1 MTEALS
7 QGIVR
12 PGWLACVMEAM
23 TRFRQASDRLVD
35 ADTAV
40 RRAEADRLAAV
51 AAMID
56 SYPAPTPMVDSPAA
70 ERVVSAGAQG
80 AGAVGEFVAL
90 EVGAL
95 LGLSE
100 PAAWSLVHD
109 VANLRARHPHLWSAV
124 ADLRVEAW
132 QARKVALAAEELSAE
147 AARWVDNK
155 LESVWGVVPWPRIRR
170 RLQGLIVRADAD
182 LARRKA
188 EIARRDR
195 FVSIRH
201 LGDGTSAIAG
211 LIDTGAALQLQAE
224 IARITT
230 RLRKA
235 GAQEPLPILA
245 ARALEEIA
253 TPTIDD
259 DTTGTPP
266 LPMADV
272 VVHIA
277 AEALDTA
284 ATDGTQVAR
293 VLARG
298 GDVGP
303 VLLDQLAHLLG
314 HHRIRVLPV
323 TDLAGD
329 PSVDA
334 YEIPD
339 RIRRQLIIREDGSV
353 FPFSTSRSRTAD
365 LDHTIPYRRSTPGSP
380 APPGQTRISNLGP
393 LSRKEHRAK
402 TAGIWNLSQPEP
414 GVYEWTNRTGR
425 RWRVTR
431 GRTTRLP
438 DLQNR
443 IERIDLAYVHAVVDR
458 PLRIAH

>member
-1 MTEALS
+1 
-7 QGIVR
+7 
-12 PGWLACVMEAM
+12 M

-56 SYPAPTPMVDSPAA
+56 AYPAPTPIVESPAA
-70 ERVVSAGAQG
+70 ERVVSAGAEG

-109 VANLRARHPHLWSAV
+109 VANLRARHPLLWAAV
-124 ADLRVEAW
+124 AELRVEAW

-147 AARWVDNK
+147 AARWVDAE
-155 LESVWGVVPWPRIRR
+155 LAELWGVVAWPRIRR
-170 RLQGLIVRADAD
+170 RLAGLIVRADAD

-201 LGDGTSAIAG
+201 LGDSTSVLTARM
-211 LIDTGAALQLQAE
+211 DTAAALTLEASLDMIVDQMILE
-224 IARITT
+224 
-230 RLRKA
+230 
-235 GAQEPLPILA
+235 GAQDRLPVLR
-245 ARALEEIA
+245 ARALEMLA
-253 TPTIDD
+253 
-259 DTTGTPP
+259 TPP
-266 LPMADV
+266 LPDAAAPNPSPGLPLADV

-284 ATDGTQVAR
+284 ATDATNVAR
-293 VLARG
+293 VAARG

-323 TDLAGD
+323 TDL
-329 PSVDA
+329 
-334 YEIPD
+334 
-339 RIRRQLIIREDGSV
+339 
-353 FPFSTSRSRTAD
+353 
-365 LDHTIPYRRSTPGSP
+365 DHTVAYWRSTPGSP

-393 LSRKEHRAK
+393 LGRREHRAK
-402 TAGIWNLSQPEP
+402 TAGIWTLSQPEP
-414 GVYEWTNRTGR
+414 GVYEWTNRAGR
-425 RWRVTR
+425 RWTVTR
-431 GRTTRLP
+431 GRTTEFR
-438 DLQNR
+438 DR
-443 IERIDLAYVHAVVDR
+443 SDERIDLVFTSALSR
-458 PLRIAH
+458 

>member
-1 MTEALS
+1 
-7 QGIVR
+7 
-12 PGWLACVMEAM
+12 M
-23 TRFRQASDRLVD
+23 TRFRAASDRLVD

-56 SYPAPTPMVDSPAA
+56 TYPAPTPIVESPAA

-80 AGAVGEFVAL
+80 AGAIGEFVAL

-100 PAAWSLVHD
+100 PAVWSLVHD
-109 VANLRARHPHLWSAV
+109 VANLRARHPLLWAAV
-124 ADLRVEAW
+124 AELRVEAW
-132 QARKVALAAEELSAE
+132 QARKVALAAQDLSAE
-147 AARWVDNK
+147 AARWVDKK

-195 FVSIRH
+195 FLSIRH

-224 IARITT
+224 ITRITT
-230 RLRKA
+230 RMRKA
-235 GAQEPLPILA
+235 GAQEPLPLLA

-253 TPTIDD
+253 TPTTDD
-259 DTTGTPP
+259 NAPARP
-266 LPMADV
+266 LADV

-277 AEALDTA
+277 AESLEAQT
-284 ATDGTQVAR
+284 GVAR

-339 RIRRQLIIREDGSV
+339 RIRRQLIIRDDCSV

-365 LDHTIPYRRSTPGSP
+365 LDHTVPYRRSTPGSP

-393 LSRKEHRAK
+393 LSRREHRAK
-402 TAGIWNLSQPEP
+402 TAGIWTLSQPEP

-431 GRTTRLP
+431 GRTVRLP
-438 DLQNR
+438 DLAGTGR
-443 IERIDLAYVHAVVDR
+443 MDLAYGHAVVDR

>member
-1 MTEALS
+1 
-7 QGIVR
+7 
-12 PGWLACVMEAM
+12 MEAM

-56 SYPAPTPMVDSPAA
+56 AYPAPTPIVDSPAA
-70 ERVVSAGAQG
+70 ERVVSAGAEG

-109 VANLRARHPHLWSAV
+109 VANLRARHPLLWAAV
-124 ADLRVEAW
+124 AELRVEAW

-147 AARWVDNK
+147 AARWVDAE
-155 LESVWGVVPWPRIRR
+155 LAELWGVVAWPRIRR
-170 RLQGLIVRADAD
+170 RLAGLIVRADAD

-201 LGDGTSAIAG
+201 LGDSTSVLTARM
-211 LIDTGAALQLQAE
+211 DTAAALTLEASLDMIVDQMILE
-224 IARITT
+224 
-230 RLRKA
+230 
-235 GAQEPLPILA
+235 GAQDRLPVLR
-245 ARALEEIA
+245 ARALEMLA
-253 TPTIDD
+253 
-259 DTTGTPP
+259 TPP
-266 LPMADV
+266 LPDAAAPNPSPGLPLADV

-284 ATDGTQVAR
+284 ATDATNVAR
-293 VLARG
+293 VAARG

-329 PSVDA
+329 PSADA

-339 RIRRQLIIREDGSV
+339 RIRRQLVIREDSSV

-393 LSRKEHRAK
+393 LSRREHRAK
-402 TAGIWNLSQPEP
+402 TAGIWTLSQPEP
-414 GVYEWTNRTGR
+414 GVYEWTNRAGR
-425 RWRVTR
+425 RWTVTR
-431 GRTTRLP
+431 GRTAEFR
-438 DLQNR
+438 DR
-443 IERIDLAYVHAVVDR
+443 SDERIDLVYTSCVA
-458 PLRIAH
+458 LG

>member
-1 MTEALS
+1 
-7 QGIVR
+7 
-12 PGWLACVMEAM
+12 MEAM

-70 ERVVSAGAQG
+70 EKVVSAGAEG

-95 LGLSE
+95 LHLSE

-109 VANLRARHPHLWSAV
+109 VANLRARHPHLWAAV

-132 QARKVALAAEELSAE
+132 QARKVALAAQDLSAE
-147 AARWVDNK
+147 AARWVDKK

-170 RLQGLIVRADAD
+170 RLAGLIVRADAD

-201 LGDGTSAIAG
+201 LGDGTSAIGG
-211 LIDTGAALQLQAE
+211 LIDTGAALRLQAE
-224 IARITT
+224 ISRITT
-230 RLRKA
+230 RLRKD

-253 TPTIDD
+253 TPTDD
-259 DTTGTPP
+259 DTTATPP
-266 LPMADV
+266 LPLADV

-380 APPGQTRISNLGP
+380 APPAQTRISNLGP

-425 RWRVTR
+425 RWQVTR
-431 GRTTRLP
+431 GRTV
-438 DLQNR
+438 R
-443 IERIDLAYVHAVVDR
+443 IPESRIPGLSATPGKQGRARPNERIDLVYSQAVV
-458 PLRIAH
+458 I

>member
-1 MTEALS
+1 
-7 QGIVR
+7 
-12 PGWLACVMEAM
+12 MEAM

-40 RRAEADRLAAV
+40 RRAEADRLLAV
-51 AAMID
+51 AGMID
-56 SYPAPTPMVDSPAA
+56 TYPAPEPMVDSPAA
-70 ERVVSAGAQG
+70 ERTVSAGAEG
-80 AGAVGEFVAL
+80 AGSVGEFVAL

-95 LGLSE
+95 LHLSE

-109 VANLRARHPHLWSAV
+109 VANLRARHPRLWAAV
-124 ADLRVEAW
+124 AELRVEAW
-132 QARKVALAAEELSAE
+132 QARKVTQACDELSAE
-147 AARWVDNK
+147 AARWVDKK
-155 LESVWGVVPWPRIRR
+155 LEAVWGVVPWPRIRR
-170 RLQGLIVRADAD
+170 RLAGLIVRADAD

-195 FVSIRH
+195 FLSIRH
-201 LGDGTSAIAG
+201 LGHGTSAIGG

-224 IARITT
+224 ITRITT
-230 RLRKA
+230 RMRKA
-235 GAQEPLPILA
+235 GAQEPLPVLA

-253 TPTIDD
+253 TPTTD
-259 DTTGTPP
+259 DTTNSTPP
-266 LPMADV
+266 LPLADV

-277 AEALDTA
+277 AENLEAET
-284 ATDGTQVAR
+284 GVAR
-293 VLARG
+293 VTARG

-339 RIRRQLIIREDGSV
+339 RIRRQLAIREDSSV
-353 FPFSTSRSRTAD
+353 FPYSTSRSRTAD

-393 LSRKEHRAK
+393 LGRREHRAK
-402 TAGIWNLSQPEP
+402 TAGIWTLSQPEP

-431 GRTTRLP
+431 GRTVRLP
-438 DLQNR
+438 DQAGTDRPRSRSRLTD
-443 IERIDLAYVHAVVDR
+443 RIDVVYPHAAT
-458 PLRIAH
+458 L

>member
-1 MTEALS
+1 
-7 QGIVR
+7 
-12 PGWLACVMEAM
+12 M

-56 SYPAPTPMVDSPAA
+56 TYPAPTPMVDSPAA
-70 ERVVSAGAQG
+70 ERVVSAGAEG

-124 ADLRVEAW
+124 AELRVKAW

-147 AARWVDNK
+147 AARWVDAE
-155 LESVWGVVPWPRIRR
+155 LAELWGVVAWPRIRR
-170 RLQGLIVRADAD
+170 RLAGLIVRADAD

-201 LGDGTSAIAG
+201 LGDSTSVLTARM
-211 LIDTGAALQLQAE
+211 DTAAALTLEASLDMIVDQMILE
-224 IARITT
+224 
-230 RLRKA
+230 
-235 GAQEPLPILA
+235 GAQDRLPVLR
-245 ARALEEIA
+245 ARALEMLA
-253 TPTIDD
+253 
-259 DTTGTPP
+259 TPP
-266 LPMADV
+266 LPDAAAPNPSPGLPLADV

-277 AEALDTA
+277 AESLET
-284 ATDGTQVAR
+284 GTGVAR
-293 VLARG
+293 VTARG

-323 TDLAGD
+323 TDL
-329 PSVDA
+329 
-334 YEIPD
+334 
-339 RIRRQLIIREDGSV
+339 
-353 FPFSTSRSRTAD
+353 
-365 LDHTIPYRRSTPGSP
+365 DHTVAYRRSTPGSP

-393 LSRKEHRAK
+393 LGRREHRAK
-402 TAGIWNLSQPEP
+402 TAGIWTLSQPEP
-414 GVYEWTNRTGR
+414 GVYEWTNRAGR
-425 RWRVTR
+425 RWRVSR
-431 GRTTRLP
+431 GRTIGPRP
-438 DLQNR
+438 NR
-443 IERIDLAYVHAVVDR
+443 RIDV
-458 PLRIAH
+458 IFG

>member
-1 MTEALS
+1 
-7 QGIVR
+7 
-12 PGWLACVMEAM
+12 M

-56 SYPAPTPMVDSPAA
+56 AYPAPTPIVDSPAA
-70 ERVVSAGAQG
+70 ERVVSAGAEG

-109 VANLRARHPHLWSAV
+109 VANLRARHPLLWAAV
-124 ADLRVEAW
+124 AELRVEAW

-147 AARWVDNK
+147 AARWVDAE
-155 LESVWGVVPWPRIRR
+155 LAELWGVVAWPRIRR
-170 RLQGLIVRADAD
+170 RLAGLIVRADAD

-201 LGDGTSAIAG
+201 LGDSTSVLTARM
-211 LIDTGAALQLQAE
+211 DTAAALTLEASLDMIVDQMILE
-224 IARITT
+224 
-230 RLRKA
+230 
-235 GAQEPLPILA
+235 GAQDRLPVLR
-245 ARALEEIA
+245 ARALEMLA
-253 TPTIDD
+253 
-259 DTTGTPP
+259 TPP
-266 LPMADV
+266 LPDAAAPNPSPGLPLADV

-284 ATDGTQVAR
+284 ATDATNVAR
-293 VLARG
+293 VAARG

-329 PSVDA
+329 PSADA

-339 RIRRQLIIREDGSV
+339 RIRRQLVIREDSSV

-393 LSRKEHRAK
+393 LSRREHRAK
-402 TAGIWNLSQPEP
+402 TAGIWTLSQPEP
-414 GVYEWTNRTGR
+414 GVYEWTNRAGR
-425 RWRVTR
+425 RWTVTR
-431 GRTTRLP
+431 GRTAEFR
-438 DLQNR
+438 DR
-443 IERIDLAYVHAVVDR
+443 SDERIDLVYTSCVA
-458 PLRIAH
+458 LG

>member
-1 MTEALS
+1 
-7 QGIVR
+7 
-12 PGWLACVMEAM
+12 MEAM

-56 SYPAPTPMVDSPAA
+56 AYPAPTPIVESPAA
-70 ERVVSAGAQG
+70 ERVVSAGAEG

-109 VANLRARHPHLWSAV
+109 VANLRSRHPLLWAAV
-124 ADLRVEAW
+124 AELRVEAW

-147 AARWVDNK
+147 AARWVDAE
-155 LESVWGVVPWPRIRR
+155 LAELWGVVAWPRIRR
-170 RLQGLIVRADAD
+170 RLAGLIVRADAD

-201 LGDGTSAIAG
+201 LGDSTSVLTARM
-211 LIDTGAALQLQAE
+211 DTAAALTLEASLDMIVDQMILE
-224 IARITT
+224 
-230 RLRKA
+230 
-235 GAQEPLPILA
+235 GAQDRLPVLR
-245 ARALEEIA
+245 ARALEMLA
-253 TPTIDD
+253 
-259 DTTGTPP
+259 TPP
-266 LPMADV
+266 LPDAAAPNPSPGLPLADV

-284 ATDGTQVAR
+284 ATDATNVAR
-293 VLARG
+293 VAARG

-329 PSVDA
+329 PSADA

-339 RIRRQLIIREDGSV
+339 RIRRQLVIREDCSV
-353 FPFSTSRSRTAD
+353 FPYSTSRSRTAD

-393 LSRKEHRAK
+393 LSRREHRAK
-402 TAGIWNLSQPEP
+402 TAGIWTLSQPEP
-414 GVYEWTNRTGR
+414 GVYEWTNRAGR
-425 RWRVTR
+425 RWTVTR
-431 GRTTRLP
+431 GRTTEFR
-438 DLQNR
+438 DR
-443 IERIDLAYVHAVVDR
+443 SDERIDLVYTSCVA
-458 PLRIAH
+458 LG

>member
-1 MTEALS
+1 
-7 QGIVR
+7 
-12 PGWLACVMEAM
+12 MEAM
-23 TRFRQASDRLVD
+23 TRFRAASDRLVD

-40 RRAEADRLAAV
+40 RRAEADRLLAV
-51 AAMID
+51 AGMID
-56 SYPAPTPMVDSPAA
+56 TYPAPEPMVDSPAA
-70 ERVVSAGAQG
+70 ERTVSAGAEG
-80 AGAVGEFVAL
+80 AGSVGEFVAL

-95 LGLSE
+95 LHLSE

-109 VANLRARHPHLWSAV
+109 VANLRSRHPRLWAAV

-147 AARWVDNK
+147 AARWVDKK
-155 LESVWGVVPWPRIRR
+155 LEAVWGVVPWPRIRR
-170 RLQGLIVRADAD
+170 RLQGLVVRADAD

-195 FVSIRH
+195 FLSIRH
-201 LGDGTSAIAG
+201 LGDSTSVLTAR
-211 LIDTGAALQLQAE
+211 IDTAAALTLEAE
-224 IARITT
+224 ITRITT
-230 RLRKA
+230 RMRKD
-235 GAQEPLPILA
+235 GAQEPLPVLA

-253 TPTIDD
+253 TPTTE
-259 DTTGTPP
+259 DTTGTPGLP
-266 LPMADV
+266 LADV

-284 ATDGTQVAR
+284 ATDATNVAR

-303 VLLDQLAHLLG
+303 VLVDQLADLLG

-339 RIRRQLIIREDGSV
+339 RIRRQLAIREDSSV
-353 FPFSTSRSRTAD
+353 FPYSTSRSRTTD
-365 LDHTIPYRRSTPGSP
+365 LDHTVAYRRSTPGSP

-393 LSRKEHRAK
+393 LSRREHRAK
-402 TAGIWNLSQPEP
+402 TAGIWKLSQPEP

-425 RWRVTR
+425 RWRVSR
-431 GRTTRLP
+431 GRTVRIP
-438 DLQNR
+438 DGVRYRNR
-443 IERIDLAYVHAVVDR
+443 RIDIFFA
-458 PLRIAH
+458 

>member
-1 MTEALS
+1 
-7 QGIVR
+7 
-12 PGWLACVMEAM
+12 M

-56 SYPAPTPMVDSPAA
+56 AYPAPTPIVESPAA
-70 ERVVSAGAQG
+70 ERVVSAGAEG

-109 VANLRARHPHLWSAV
+109 VANLRSRHPLLWAAV
-124 ADLRVEAW
+124 AELRVEAW

-147 AARWVDNK
+147 AARWVDAE
-155 LESVWGVVPWPRIRR
+155 LAELWGVVAWPRIRR
-170 RLQGLIVRADAD
+170 RLAGLIVRADAD

-201 LGDGTSAIAG
+201 LGDSTSVLTARM
-211 LIDTGAALQLQAE
+211 DTAAALTLEASLDMIVDQMILE
-224 IARITT
+224 
-230 RLRKA
+230 
-235 GAQEPLPILA
+235 GAQDRLPVLR
-245 ARALEEIA
+245 ARALEMLA
-253 TPTIDD
+253 
-259 DTTGTPP
+259 TPP
-266 LPMADV
+266 LPDAAAPNPSPGLPLADV

-284 ATDGTQVAR
+284 ATDATNVAR
-293 VLARG
+293 VAARG

-329 PSVDA
+329 PSADA

-339 RIRRQLIIREDGSV
+339 RIRRQLVIREDCSV
-353 FPFSTSRSRTAD
+353 FPYSTSRSRTAD

-393 LSRKEHRAK
+393 LSRREHRAK
-402 TAGIWNLSQPEP
+402 TAGIWTLSQPEP
-414 GVYEWTNRTGR
+414 GVYEWTNRAGR
-425 RWRVTR
+425 RWTVTR
-431 GRTTRLP
+431 GRTTEFR
-438 DLQNR
+438 DR
-443 IERIDLAYVHAVVDR
+443 SDERIDLVYTSCVA
-458 PLRIAH
+458 LG

>member
-1 MTEALS
+1 
-7 QGIVR
+7 
-12 PGWLACVMEAM
+12 
-23 TRFRQASDRLVD
+23 
-35 ADTAV
+35 
-40 RRAEADRLAAV
+40 
-51 AAMID
+51 
-56 SYPAPTPMVDSPAA
+56 
-70 ERVVSAGAQG
+70 
-80 AGAVGEFVAL
+80 
-90 EVGAL
+90 
-95 LGLSE
+95 
-100 PAAWSLVHD
+100 
-109 VANLRARHPHLWSAV
+109 
-124 ADLRVEAW
+124 
-132 QARKVALAAEELSAE
+132 
-147 AARWVDNK
+147 
-155 LESVWGVVPWPRIRR
+155 
-170 RLQGLIVRADAD
+170 LIVRADAD

-195 FVSIRH
+195 FLSIRH

-224 IARITT
+224 ITRITT
-230 RLRKA
+230 RMRKA
-235 GAQEPLPILA
+235 GAQEPLPVLA

-253 TPTIDD
+253 APTTD
-259 DTTGTPP
+259 DTTNSTPP
-266 LPMADV
+266 LPLADV

-277 AEALDTA
+277 AENLEAET
-284 ATDGTQVAR
+284 GVAR
-293 VLARG
+293 VTARG

-339 RIRRQLIIREDGSV
+339 RIRRQLAIREDSSV
-353 FPFSTSRSRTAD
+353 FPYSTSRSRTAD

-393 LSRKEHRAK
+393 LGRREHRAK
-402 TAGIWNLSQPEP
+402 TAGIWTLSQPEP

-431 GRTTRLP
+431 GRTVRLP
-438 DLQNR
+438 DQAGTDRPRSRSRLTD
-443 IERIDLAYVHAVVDR
+443 RIDVVYPHAAT
-458 PLRIAH
+458 L

>member
-1 MTEALS
+1 
-7 QGIVR
+7 
-12 PGWLACVMEAM
+12 M

-35 ADTAV
+35 TDTAV

-56 SYPAPTPMVDSPAA
+56 AYPAPTPIVESPAA
-70 ERVVSAGAQG
+70 ERVVSAGAEG

-109 VANLRARHPHLWSAV
+109 VANLRARHPLLWAAV
-124 ADLRVEAW
+124 AELRVEAW

-147 AARWVDNK
+147 AARWVDAE
-155 LESVWGVVPWPRIRR
+155 LAELWGVVAWPRIRR
-170 RLQGLIVRADAD
+170 RLAGLIVRADAD

-201 LGDGTSAIAG
+201 LGDSTSVLTARM
-211 LIDTGAALQLQAE
+211 DTAAALTLEASLDMIVDQMILE
-224 IARITT
+224 
-230 RLRKA
+230 
-235 GAQEPLPILA
+235 GAQDRLPVLR
-245 ARALEEIA
+245 ARALEMLA
-253 TPTIDD
+253 
-259 DTTGTPP
+259 TPP
-266 LPMADV
+266 LPDATAPNPSPGLPLADV

-284 ATDGTQVAR
+284 ATDATNVAR
-293 VLARG
+293 VTARG

-329 PSVDA
+329 PSADA

-339 RIRRQLIIREDGSV
+339 RIRRQLVIREDCSV

-393 LSRKEHRAK
+393 LSRREHRAK
-402 TAGIWNLSQPEP
+402 TAGIWTLSQPEP
-414 GVYEWTNRTGR
+414 GVYEWTNRAGR
-425 RWRVTR
+425 RWTVTR
-431 GRTTRLP
+431 GRTTEFR
-438 DLQNR
+438 DR
-443 IERIDLAYVHAVVDR
+443 SDERIDLVYTSCVA
-458 PLRIAH
+458 LG

>member
-1 MTEALS
+1 
-7 QGIVR
+7 
-12 PGWLACVMEAM
+12 MEAM

-56 SYPAPTPMVDSPAA
+56 AYPAPTPIVDSPAA
-70 ERVVSAGAQG
+70 ERVVSAGAEG

-109 VANLRARHPHLWSAV
+109 VANLLARHPHLWSAV
-124 ADLRVEAW
+124 AELRVEAW
-132 QARKVALAAEELSAE
+132 QARKVALAAQELSAE
-147 AARWVDNK
+147 AARWVDAE
-155 LESVWGVVPWPRIRR
+155 LAELWGVVAWPRIRR
-170 RLQGLIVRADAD
+170 RLAGLIVRADAD

-201 LGDGTSAIAG
+201 LGDSTSVLTARM
-211 LIDTGAALQLQAE
+211 DTAAALTLEASLDMIVDQMILE
-224 IARITT
+224 
-230 RLRKA
+230 
-235 GAQEPLPILA
+235 GAQDRLPVLR
-245 ARALEEIA
+245 ARALEMLA
-253 TPTIDD
+253 
-259 DTTGTPP
+259 TPP
-266 LPMADV
+266 LPDAAAPNPSPGLPLADV

-277 AEALDTA
+277 AESLET
-284 ATDGTQVAR
+284 GTGVAR
-293 VLARG
+293 VTARG

-329 PSVDA
+329 PRVDS

-339 RIRRQLIIREDGSV
+339 RLRRQLVIREDSSV

-393 LSRKEHRAK
+393 LSRREHRAK
-402 TAGIWNLSQPEP
+402 TAGIWTLSQPEP
-414 GVYEWTNRTGR
+414 GVYEWTNRAGR
-425 RWRVTR
+425 RWTVTR
-431 GRTTRLP
+431 GRTTEFR
-438 DLQNR
+438 DR
-443 IERIDLAYVHAVVDR
+443 SDERIDLVYTSCVA
-458 PLRIAH
+458 LG

>member
-1 MTEALS
+1 
-7 QGIVR
+7 
-12 PGWLACVMEAM
+12 MEAM
-23 TRFRQASDRLVD
+23 TRFRQASDRLAD

-56 SYPAPTPMVDSPAA
+56 TYPAPTPMVDSPAA
-70 ERVVSAGAQG
+70 ERVVSAGAEG

-95 LGLSE
+95 LHLSE

-109 VANLRARHPHLWSAV
+109 VANLRSRHPRLWAAV

-147 AARWVDNK
+147 AAWWVDKK
-155 LESVWGVVPWPRIRR
+155 LEAVWGVVPWPRIRR
-170 RLQGLIVRADAD
+170 RLQGLVVRADAD

-195 FVSIRH
+195 FLSIRH
-201 LGDGTSAIAG
+201 LGDSTSVLTAR
-211 LIDTGAALQLQAE
+211 IDTAAALTLEAE
-224 IARITT
+224 ITRITT
-230 RLRKA
+230 RMRKD
-235 GAQEPLPILA
+235 GAQEPLPVLA

-253 TPTIDD
+253 TPTTD
-259 DTTGTPP
+259 DTTGTPGLP
-266 LPMADV
+266 LADV

-284 ATDGTQVAR
+284 ATDATNVAR

-303 VLLDQLAHLLG
+303 VLVDQLADLLG

-323 TDLAGD
+323 TDL
-329 PSVDA
+329 
-334 YEIPD
+334 
-339 RIRRQLIIREDGSV
+339 
-353 FPFSTSRSRTAD
+353 
-365 LDHTIPYRRSTPGSP
+365 DHTVAYRRSTPGSP

-393 LSRKEHRAK
+393 LSRREHRAK
-402 TAGIWNLSQPEP
+402 TAGIWKLSQPEP

-425 RWRVTR
+425 RWRVSR
-431 GRTTRLP
+431 GRTVRIP
-438 DLQNR
+438 DGVRYRNR
-443 IERIDLAYVHAVVDR
+443 RIDIFFA
-458 PLRIAH
+458 

>member
-1 MTEALS
+1 
-7 QGIVR
+7 
-12 PGWLACVMEAM
+12 M

-56 SYPAPTPMVDSPAA
+56 AYPAPTPIVESPAA
-70 ERVVSAGAQG
+70 EKVVSAGAEG
-80 AGAVGEFVAL
+80 AGAIGEFVAL

-95 LGLSE
+95 LHLSE

-109 VANLRARHPHLWSAV
+109 VANLRARHPLLWAAV

-132 QARKVALAAEELSAE
+132 QARKVALAAQDLSAE
-147 AARWVDNK
+147 AARWVDAE
-155 LESVWGVVPWPRIRR
+155 LADLWGVVAWPRIRR
-170 RLQGLIVRADAD
+170 RLAGLIVRADAD

-201 LGDGTSAIAG
+201 LGDSTSVLTARM
-211 LIDTGAALQLQAE
+211 DTAAALTLEAE
-224 IARITT
+224 ITRITT
-230 RLRKA
+230 RMRKD

-253 TPTIDD
+253 TPTTD
-259 DTTGTPP
+259 DTTGTPGLP
-266 LPMADV
+266 LADV

-284 ATDGTQVAR
+284 ATDATNVAR

-314 HHRIRVLPV
+314 HHRIRVLPL

-329 PSVDA
+329 PSADA

-339 RIRRQLIIREDGSV
+339 RLRRQLVIREDSSV
-353 FPFSTSRSRTAD
+353 FPYSTSRSRTAD

-393 LSRKEHRAK
+393 LSRREHRAK
-402 TAGIWNLSQPEP
+402 TAGIWTLSQPEP
-414 GVYEWTNRTGR
+414 GVYEWTNRAGR
-425 RWRVTR
+425 RWTVTR
-431 GRTTRLP
+431 GRTTEFR
-438 DLQNR
+438 DR
-443 IERIDLAYVHAVVDR
+443 SDERIDLVYTSCVA
-458 PLRIAH
+458 LG

>member
-1 MTEALS
+1 
-7 QGIVR
+7 
-12 PGWLACVMEAM
+12 
-23 TRFRQASDRLVD
+23 
-35 ADTAV
+35 
-40 RRAEADRLAAV
+40 
-51 AAMID
+51 
-56 SYPAPTPMVDSPAA
+56 
-70 ERVVSAGAQG
+70 
-80 AGAVGEFVAL
+80 VAL

-95 LGLSE
+95 LHLSE

-109 VANLRARHPHLWSAV
+109 VANLRARHPRLWAAV
-124 ADLRVEAW
+124 AELRVEAW
-132 QARKVALAAEELSAE
+132 QARKVTQACDELSAE
-147 AARWVDNK
+147 AARWVDKK
-155 LESVWGVVPWPRIRR
+155 LEAVWGVVPWPRIRR
-170 RLQGLIVRADAD
+170 RLAGLIVRADAD

-195 FVSIRH
+195 FLSIRH
-201 LGDGTSAIAG
+201 LGHGTSAIGG

-224 IARITT
+224 ITRITT
-230 RLRKA
+230 RMRKA
-235 GAQEPLPILA
+235 GAQEPLPVLA

-253 TPTIDD
+253 TPTTD
-259 DTTGTPP
+259 DTTNSTPP
-266 LPMADV
+266 LPLADV

-277 AEALDTA
+277 AENLEAET
-284 ATDGTQVAR
+284 GVAR
-293 VLARG
+293 VTARG

-339 RIRRQLIIREDGSV
+339 RIRRQLAIREDSSV
-353 FPFSTSRSRTAD
+353 FPYSTSRSRTAD

-393 LSRKEHRAK
+393 LGRREHRAK
-402 TAGIWNLSQPEP
+402 TAGIWTLSQPEP

-431 GRTTRLP
+431 GRTVRLP
-438 DLQNR
+438 DQAGTDRPRSRSRLTD
-443 IERIDLAYVHAVVDR
+443 RIDVVYPHAAT
-458 PLRIAH
+458 L

>member
-1 MTEALS
+1 
-7 QGIVR
+7 
-12 PGWLACVMEAM
+12 M
-23 TRFRQASDRLVD
+23 TRFRAASDRLVD

-56 SYPAPTPMVDSPAA
+56 SYPAPTPIVESPAA
-70 ERVVSAGAQG
+70 EKAVSAGAEG
-80 AGAVGEFVAL
+80 AGAIGEFVAL

-109 VANLRARHPHLWSAV
+109 VANLRARHPHLWAAV
-124 ADLRVEAW
+124 AELRVEAW

-147 AARWVDNK
+147 AARWVDAE
-155 LESVWGVVPWPRIRR
+155 LAGLWGVVAWPRIRR
-170 RLQGLIVRADAD
+170 RLTGMIVRADAD

-201 LGDGTSAIAG
+201 LGDSTSVLTARM
-211 LIDTGAALQLQAE
+211 DTAAALTLEASLDMIVDQMILE
-224 IARITT
+224 
-230 RLRKA
+230 
-235 GAQEPLPILA
+235 GAQDRLPVLR
-245 ARALEEIA
+245 ARALEMLA
-253 TPTIDD
+253 
-259 DTTGTPP
+259 TPP
-266 LPMADV
+266 LPDTTAPNPSPGLPLADV

-277 AEALDTA
+277 AESLETE
-284 ATDGTQVAR
+284 TGVAR
-293 VLARG
+293 VTARG

-303 VLLDQLAHLLG
+303 VLIDQLAHLLG

-339 RIRRQLIIREDGSV
+339 RIRRQLIIRDDCSI
-353 FPFSTSRSRTAD
+353 FPYSTSRSRTAD

-393 LSRKEHRAK
+393 LARKEHRAK
-402 TAGIWNLSQPEP
+402 TAGVWKVTQPEP

-431 GRTTRLP
+431 GRTVDLP
-438 DLQNR
+438 DDAPNR
-443 IERIDLAYVHAVVDR
+443 PGTDRPRAGSRRDDQIDLVYSHAMT
-458 PLRIAH
+458 L

>member
-1 MTEALS
+1 
-7 QGIVR
+7 
-12 PGWLACVMEAM
+12 MEAM
-23 TRFRQASDRLVD
+23 TRFREASDRLVD

-51 AAMID
+51 AGMID

-70 ERVVSAGAQG
+70 ERVVSAGAEG
-80 AGAVGEFVAL
+80 AGSIGEFVAL
-90 EVGAL
+90 EVSAL

-109 VANLRARHPHLWSAV
+109 VANLRSRHPLLWAAM
-124 ADLRVEAW
+124 ADLRVEVW
-132 QARKVALAAEELSAE
+132 QARKVTQAAEDLSAE
-147 AARWVDNK
+147 AARWVDEK
-155 LESVWGVVPWPRIRR
+155 LADLWGAVPWPRIRR
-170 RLQGLIVRADAD
+170 RLAGLIVRADAD

-201 LGDGTSAIAG
+201 LGDSTSVLTARM
-211 LIDTGAALQLQAE
+211 DTAAALTLEASLDMIVDQLILE
-224 IARITT
+224 
-230 RLRKA
+230 
-235 GAQEPLPILA
+235 GAQDPLPVLRA
-245 ARALEEIA
+245 KALEMLA
-253 TPTIDD
+253 
-259 DTTGTPP
+259 TPP
-266 LPMADV
+266 LPDATAPNPSPVLPLADV

-284 ATDGTQVAR
+284 ATDATNVAR
-293 VLARG
+293 VAARG

-329 PSVDA
+329 PGVDA

-339 RIRRQLIIREDGSV
+339 RLRRQLIIREDCSV
-353 FPFSTSRSRTAD
+353 FPFSTSRSRSAD
-365 LDHTIPYRRSTPGSP
+365 LDHTIAYRRATPGSP
-380 APPGQTRISNLGP
+380 APPAQTRISNLGP
-393 LSRKEHRAK
+393 LARREHRAK
-402 TAGIWNLSQPEP
+402 TAGIWKLSQPEP
-414 GVYEWTNRTGR
+414 GVYQWTNRTGR

-431 GRTTRLP
+431 GRTVRLP
-438 DLQNR
+438 DQAPDQARADRPRTGSRRND
-443 IERIDLAYVHAVVDR
+443 RIDLVYSHAVT
-458 PLRIAH
+458 L

>member
-1 MTEALS
+1 
-7 QGIVR
+7 
-12 PGWLACVMEAM
+12 MEAM

-56 SYPAPTPMVDSPAA
+56 TYPAPTPMVDSPAA
-70 ERVVSAGAQG
+70 ERVVSAGAEG

-124 ADLRVEAW
+124 AELRVKAW

-147 AARWVDNK
+147 AARWVDAE
-155 LESVWGVVPWPRIRR
+155 LAELWGVVAWPRIRR
-170 RLQGLIVRADAD
+170 RLAGLIVRADAD

-201 LGDGTSAIAG
+201 LGDSTSVLTARM
-211 LIDTGAALQLQAE
+211 DTAAALTLEASLDMIVDQMILE
-224 IARITT
+224 
-230 RLRKA
+230 
-235 GAQEPLPILA
+235 GAQDRLPVLR
-245 ARALEEIA
+245 ARALEMLA
-253 TPTIDD
+253 
-259 DTTGTPP
+259 TPP
-266 LPMADV
+266 LPDAAAPNPSPGLPLADV

-277 AEALDTA
+277 AESLET
-284 ATDGTQVAR
+284 GTGVAR
-293 VLARG
+293 VTARG

-323 TDLAGD
+323 TDL
-329 PSVDA
+329 
-334 YEIPD
+334 
-339 RIRRQLIIREDGSV
+339 
-353 FPFSTSRSRTAD
+353 
-365 LDHTIPYRRSTPGSP
+365 DHTVAYRRSTPGSP

-393 LSRKEHRAK
+393 LGRREHRAK
-402 TAGIWNLSQPEP
+402 TAGIWTLSQPEP
-414 GVYEWTNRTGR
+414 GVYEWTNRAGR
-425 RWRVTR
+425 RWRVSR
-431 GRTTRLP
+431 GRTIGPRP
-438 DLQNR
+438 NR
-443 IERIDLAYVHAVVDR
+443 RIDV
-458 PLRIAH
+458 IFG